1 MSKEPVTSVASA
13 PEESQSAY
21 DNLGKTTTRSQ
32 RTSRKK
38 AETVNAT
45 PDQQTSVEMQV
56 VNAQN
61 AVQQG
66 LLKIA
71 QANSD
76 VLAGQTL
83 KLTQN
88 LTAMKVVTQMASI
101 FEGENNVCEVTTA
114 FLLGTPQSGFHI
126 ADAVNNL
133 ESSQPL
139 LLQAIAP
146 KQLTAAA

>member
-1 MSKEPVTSVASA
+1 MAVVNQEVKEAAKAPNTGKRSTRKSA
-13 PEESQSAY
+13 
-21 DNLGKTTTRSQ
+21 D
-32 RTSRKK
+32 
-38 AETVNAT
+38 TVNAT

-83 KLTQN
+83 MLTQN

-101 FEGENNVCEVTTA
+101 FEGENNVAEVTTA